1 MSIFTSN
8 IPLIV
13 NNISTMKDVSAQNM
27 DLSGSLDVSGNTT
40 IGGTLDV
47 ETSLT
52 TNQLIVNDS
61 LLFDTI
67 VLRRPNEVTTTNNS
81 VSNPGSINIR
91 ELQCWVNEVNILA
104 TNAGSLNSYFA
115 YWSDKE
121 NDIGYRSTF
130 SPELAYNDIINSSTD
145 FAIGPENC
153 ATDFA
158 FIIKN
163 VPKSSITAIQSFIY
177 YNRDSNTWGQR
188 AIGLAIELYNTNNDP
203 NLETPLATTNEITTA
218 EEVYRY
224 DFPAIDTYPSGDF
237 SDTDSTTNIA
247 SETLALKEVVSEF
260 ADSAN
265 ITGGL
270 KVDTITTTGN
280 VDISGNASITGDL
293 VIGTTNIITELGTKQ
308 DEINDGDLTIAKT
321 DGLQTALNGK
331 QDTIEDGD
339 LTIANTNGL
348 QTTLDNKYDDTG
360 GTIDGNVTING
371 DLVVGTTNVITEIG
385 TKQDEINDGDLTIAN
400 TNGLQTALDN
410 KYDDTGGTISGSVT
424 ITSDLVVGT
433 TNIITELGTK
443 QDEITTDTDLTLNS
457 ITTEDLIVNNLN
469 VDNVITYEANEF
481 NTIVIRRFDEST
493 SPDINL
499 SEFQIWVNNE
509 NIIYENRGLLNGY
522 FANWS
527 NKDTP
532 LPPDT
537 LVGFTNSVNPYL
549 FNNVIEGSIGAS
561 GSSPINAVIIKTYL

>member
-443 QDEITTDTDLTLNS
+443 QDEITSTTDLTVNS
-457 ITTEDLIVNNLN
+457 ITTSSLNTSGKLDLIQRIFNL
-469 VDNVITYEANEF
+469 T
-481 NTIVIRRFDEST
+481 
-493 SPDINL
+493 
-499 SEFQIWVNNE
+499 
-509 NIIYENRGLLNGY
+509 LL
-522 FANWS
+522 F
-527 NKDTP
+527 
-532 LPPDT
+532 
-537 LVGFTNSVNPYL
+537 
-549 FNNVIEGSIGAS
+549 
-561 GSSPINAVIIKTYL
+561 